1 MQISGGKWTM
11 ILLQSNEE
19 LESLR
24 DLLYV
29 AVREDFSGPE
39 AHEFGKKMLAELPQ
53 PVLPE

>member
-1 MQISGGKWTM
+1 MKISGGKWTM

-19 LESLR
+19 LAHLR
-24 DLLYV
+24 NLLDV
-29 AVREDFSGPE
+29 AVHEDFSGPE